1 VVVRCRRGLLC
12 AGVFFRAAA
21 VYLLE
26 LSPQVKREVERWR
39 QRAETIPDRRLAR
52 LALSTQAGER
62 GHLEGAAVFALLAP
76 RARRRDVIRAAIA
89 FQALYDFLDTLAELP
104 VRDPVA
110 NGRRLH
116 AALIA
121 AVDPARAHEAYLE
134 HSGFVAGDG
143 GYVGDLID
151 ACRDAIARLPSY
163 TLVADL
169 CIEAAVRMAEYQ
181 SFNHDPDDHER
192 NALRRWA
199 VALTPSGSGLL
210 WWETAA
216 GAADSLGVFALLAAA
231 ARPSLSAGEAQKAVA
246 AYFPWVG
253 ALNVMLDSLV
263 DREVDRHSGDHSLV
277 SHYDAPLQA
286 AERLTTI
293 AVESAARVETL
304 GERACH
310 SLILAAMAS
319 YYLARPGARTPDT
332 GPIVD
337 GVLSALGPHAGP
349 TMAILIVR
357 GAVARVLESQVVD
370 FPLACIRNRW
380 E

>member
-1 VVVRCRRGLLC
+1 
-12 AGVFFRAAA
+12 
-21 VYLLE
+21 LE
-26 LSPQVKREVERWR
+26 VSPQVKREIAHWR
-39 QRAETIPDRRLAR
+39 QRAEAIPDRRLAR
-52 LALSTQAGER
+52 LALNTQAGER

-76 RARRRDVIRAAIA
+76 RTRRREVIRAAIA

-134 HSGFVAGDG
+134 HSGFAAGDG

-163 TLVADL
+163 ALVAEL

-181 SFNHDPDDHER
+181 SFNHDPDDRER
-192 NALRRWA
+192 DALRSWA
-199 VALTPSGSGLL
+199 AALTPSGSGLL

-231 ARPSLSAGEAQKAVA
+231 ARPSLSAAEARNAVA

-253 ALNVMLDSLV
+253 ALNVMLDSFV
-263 DREVDRHSGDHSLV
+263 DREVDLHSGDHSLV
-277 SHYDAPLQA
+277 SHYDAPWHA

-293 AVESAARVETL
+293 AVESVARIETL
-304 GERACH
+304 GERARH
-310 SLILAAMAS
+310 GVILAAMAS
-319 YYLARPGARTPDT
+319 FYLARPGARTPDT
-332 GPIVD
+332 GPVVD
-337 GVLSALGPHAGP
+337 GVLRALGPQARP
-349 TMAILIVR
+349 AMAILGVR
-357 GAVARVLESQVVD
+357 GAVGRVLESQVVD
-370 FPLACIRNRW
+370 FPLACVRNRW